1 MAAELRLNV
10 ALDLQYFK
18 AQLPKL
24 SRAAAGFQLPIKVR
38 FDGRQVQKELN
49 RITGRREFRINLND
63 ASIKSAI
70 ENVKTLKRELEGLER
85 RSGQATAAAAPI
97 GKTRLSKTAGQ
108 GGFHAS
114 EIQALYQQAAS
125 QGIEGFQKGIK
136 LKREDAVAE
145 LSALS
150 ADVVKGLIV
159 GLRNGQGSVKQ
170 AAEELA
176 DVVPDTMEQ
185 RLGIRSPS
193 FRLMKTGQYAA
204 EGFEIGLT
212 AGLEEAERSAVAQ
225 MQSMLRALQGEAA
238 KFGPALLM
246 ASGMGGG
253 RGGNIRSMALMA
265 AGMGGMFTPE
275 TEMQRERRQISER
288 IAGRYGSSPIASFQG
303 GGTGGQ
309 FRFGAAPA
317 SVYGG
322 VPRQQLALPSAEM
335 LEAGRTMKQ
344 FAQTAAQ
351 ANDLI
356 RRKLAN
362 AERAAAQ
369 GSHFAQAGDIGQFR
383 APALPPAGGTGGG
396 SGGGGGRRRGG
407 GGFRFTGPSSFPE
420 LPGAGSVREL
430 ASEFGNATKQVLLFG
445 TAYKGLAFLMD
456 FPTQV
461 KDAVASLQSFR
472 NTLNAIIPD
481 AAKAAE
487 ANQFILDTVD
497 KYNVP
502 LQTARDGFVKLY
514 ASMEPAGF
522 SGEDVQE
529 LFLGV
534 SQAAA
539 TFGLSAD
546 KVDRVQYAFAQMA
559 SKGQIMSEE
568 LKGQLGDVLPGA
580 MGLFAKAA
588 GLEGPDAIQKF
599 SKAMEDGAFK
609 GENMMA
615 LLRNVA
621 KTMQKDFGPGAEG
634 AAKSFQGLMNDMS
647 TALTKLYEAFEPL
660 AVEFLQ
666 GFVLPLTDGLK
677 VAADGFT
684 AFFKQTRANTKEGQA
699 FANKLNQLRAAFEGI
714 KKNLVG
720 VLQQF
725 ATLGQTLAPIA
736 ALFLKIAGS
745 PLVGY
750 LVRVYAIIVPL
761 NVALKLLKGLWAA
774 NAIQLVIFNA
784 RILTGT
790 KTLTAFR
797 GMMVAT
803 GKSAKALSVTI
814 RSAFATTGIG
824 IALVGLG
831 ILIEQLITLRSK
843 MDEVKAAAKQ
853 AAEAIQYMTGKQA
866 ASTEQQAQQDVEILR
881 NLRERTKGKGPQKIE
896 VTKQEQEAL
905 TRSGQMPVKFAK
917 EVGLFGQ
924 VTKQGIGTSEAAVD
938 AALGQALERRTLAS
952 NRVAE
957 VAREDAASK
966 AALKKDL
973 EEISLDGSGEDSKTK
988 ASSAAVL
995 AIENQILEVRKQ
1007 LLAGA
1012 KGVNE
1017 FTLLDLELKLKLQKI
1032 SEEDISAADKKLKK
1046 EQAEQDTLEEKAK
1059 IVADGAKK
1067 TLDQLAKEA
1076 KAREQIN
1083 RLLLDA
1089 QLAAGAITQ
1098 AEYDRKIQLMGQAA
1112 VLEQMR
1118 KSGATPEQI
1127 AQMQGLQAGTPAPGS
1142 VEELA
1147 KKAQDGLNDLINP
1160 VNQLE
1165 TISTGVGEAFSTMFT
1180 DLATGAATAQEALGS
1195 MFNNLADMFADMV
1208 KEIIAQ
1214 WLKVQLIQGLGSIF
1228 GGMMGGG
1235 GGATMGGSGYYS
1247 STTGLGTA
1255 GPNFGLATGGV
1266 ILGGIQPFAQGGVVK
1281 GPTLG
1286 LVGEGRHNE
1295 AIVPLPNGKSIPVE
1309 MGKGMGGDV
1318 NSSVVVNINNS
1329 GAAQSSTK
1337 GTQGNQL
1344 AKGIEG
1350 AVKDVIMREMRPGGM
1365 IASRR

>member
-10 ALDLQYFK
+10 GLDLAYFK
-18 AQLPKL
+18 SQLPKL
-24 SRAAAGFQLPIKVR
+24 ARAAAGFQLPIKVR
-38 FDGRQVQKELN
+38 IDGKQLQKELN
-49 RITGRREFRINLND
+49 RISGRREYRINLND
-63 ASIKSAI
+63 TSIKSAI
-70 ENVKTLKRELEGLER
+70 ANVKTLKRELEGLQ
-85 RSGQATAAAAPI
+85 SKSQKTTAAAAPM
-97 GKTRLSKTAGQ
+97 GAAVFKKVPSK
-108 GGFHAS
+108 GGPSA
-114 EIQALYQQAAS
+114 EAVKALYQQAA
-125 QGIEGFQKGIK
+125 IEGIQGFIKGIK
-136 LKREDAVAE
+136 ITKEAAALELGKLSKDA
-145 LSALS
+145 
-150 ADVVKGLIV
+150 VKGLII
-159 GLRNGQGSVKQ
+159 GLRKGRGSVES
-170 AAEELA
+170 AAA
-176 DVVPDTMEQ
+176 DLGDAAVDGLEDS
-185 RLGIRSPS
+185 LGIASPS
-193 FRLMKTGQYAA
+193 FRLMKTGEFAA

-212 AGLEEAERSAVAQ
+212 KGLKEAERSAVAR
-225 MQSMLRALQGEAA
+225 MQAMLRALQGEAA

-253 RGGNIRSMALMA
+253 RGGDVRSAALMA
-265 AGMGGMFTPE
+265 GGMAGLFSPE
-275 TEMQRERRQISER
+275 TEMQRERRQINER
-288 IAGRYGSSPIASFQG
+288 IAGRYGSSPTASFQG

-335 LEAGRTMKQ
+335 LEAGRTMKA
-344 FAQTAAQ
+344 FAQAADQ

-362 AERAAAQ
+362 AERAATQ
-369 GSHFAQAGDIGQFR
+369 GGHFSQAKDLGRFT

-396 SGGGGGRRRGG
+396 SVGGGRRGG
-407 GGFRFTGPSSFPE
+407 GGGMRFTGPSSFPE

-456 FPTQV
+456 FPSQV
-461 KDAVASLQSFR
+461 KEAVASLQSFR

-481 AAKAAE
+481 ASKAAE

-502 LQTARDGFVKLY
+502 LKTARDGFVKLY

-599 SKAMEDGAFK
+599 SKALEDGAFK

-677 VAADGFT
+677 AAADGFT

-699 FANKLNQLRAAFEGI
+699 FANKLNELRAAFEGI
-714 KKNLVG
+714 KRNLAG

-725 ATLGQTLAPIA
+725 ATLGKTLAPIA
-736 ALFLKIAGS
+736 GLFVKLAGS

-750 LVRVYAIIVPL
+750 LMRLYLIILPL
-761 NVALKLLKGLWAA
+761 NIALKLMKGLWAA
-774 NAIQLVIFNA
+774 NIIQLAIFQA
-784 RILTGT
+784 RVVTGT

-797 GMMVAT
+797 TMMVAT
-803 GKSAKALSVTI
+803 GKSAKALSLTI

-824 IALVGLG
+824 IALIGLG

-843 MDEVKAAAKQ
+843 MDEVKAAARQ

-866 ASTEQQAQQDVEILR
+866 ASTEKQAQQDVDILR
-881 NLRERTKGKGPQKIE
+881 NLRERTKGKGARKIE

-917 EVGLFGQ
+917 EVGIFGQ
-924 VTKQGIGTSEAAVD
+924 VTKQGIGTSETAVD

-952 NRVAE
+952 NRRAE
-957 VAREDAASK
+957 VEREDAASK
-966 AALKKDL
+966 AALETELEAVSLEGSGDEDGSKIKASSEAVLRIRRELLAIQEKLAMGEEGVNQLTLMKKEL
-973 EEISLDGSGEDSKTK
+973 ELELQQISEEEISD
-988 ASSAAVL
+988 
-995 AIENQILEVRKQ
+995 
-1007 LLAGA
+1007 
-1012 KGVNE
+1012 
-1017 FTLLDLELKLKLQKI
+1017 
-1032 SEEDISAADKKLKK
+1032 ADKKMKKEEARFKHNKEVAKFTAENAKQIIDDLKK
-1046 EQAEQDTLEEKAK
+1046 QAENRKK
-1059 IVADGAKK
+1059 IDEILLKQKLASGEMSQKEYDIAMH
-1067 TLDQLAKEA
+1067 LRDQLATRQQLKDLGATE
-1076 KAREQIN
+1076 
-1083 RLLLDA
+1083 A
-1089 QLAAGAITQ
+1089 QLR
-1098 AEYDRKIQLMGQAA
+1098 EFDNN
-1112 VLEQMR
+1112 
-1118 KSGATPEQI
+1118 
-1127 AQMQGLQAGTPAPGS
+1127 QGPAPGTYDALLQTAES
-1142 VEELA
+1142 
-1147 KKAQDGLNDLINP
+1147 DLESLIDP
-1160 VNQLE
+1160 VQQLD
-1165 TISTGVGEAFSTMFT
+1165 TIATGVGDTFATMFT
-1180 DLATGAATAQEALGS
+1180 DLATGASTAQEALGN
-1195 MFNNLADMFADMV
+1195 MFSNLSDMFANMV
-1208 KEIIAQ
+1208 QEIIAQ
-1214 WLKVQLIQGLGSIF
+1214 WLRVQLIQGLGSIF
-1228 GGMMGGG
+1228 GAMGGG

-1266 ILGGIQPFAQGGVVK
+1266 ILGGIQPFAKGGVVK

-1329 GAAQSSTK
+1329 GNAQSSTK
-1337 GTQGNQL
+1337 GSQGNQL

>member
-10 ALDLQYFK
+10 GLDLAYFK
-18 AQLPKL
+18 SQLPKL
-24 SRAAAGFQLPIKVR
+24 ARAAAGFQLPIKVR
-38 FDGRQVQKELN
+38 IDGKQLQKELN
-49 RITGRREFRINLND
+49 RISGRREYRINLND
-63 ASIKSAI
+63 TSIKSAI
-70 ENVKTLKRELEGLER
+70 ANVKTLKRELEGLQ
-85 RSGQATAAAAPI
+85 SKSQKSTAAAAPM
-97 GKTRLSKTAGQ
+97 GAAVFNKVPSK
-108 GGFHAS
+108 GGPSA
-114 EIQALYQQAAS
+114 EAVKALYQQAA
-125 QGIEGFQKGIK
+125 IEGIQGFIKGIK
-136 LKREDAVAE
+136 ITKGAAALELGKLSKDA
-145 LSALS
+145 
-150 ADVVKGLIV
+150 VKGLII
-159 GLRNGQGSVKQ
+159 GLRKGRGSVES
-170 AAEELA
+170 AAA
-176 DVVPDTMEQ
+176 DLGDAVVDGLEDS
-185 RLGIRSPS
+185 LGIASPS
-193 FRLMKTGQYAA
+193 FRLMKTGEFAA

-212 AGLEEAERSAVAQ
+212 KGLKEAERSAVAR
-225 MQSMLRALQGEAA
+225 MQAMLRALQGEAA

-253 RGGNIRSMALMA
+253 RGGDVRSAALMA
-265 AGMGGMFTPE
+265 GGMAGLFTPE
-275 TEMQRERRQISER
+275 TEMQRERRQIDER
-288 IAGRYGSSPIASFQG
+288 IAGRYGSPSSASFQG
-303 GGTGGQ
+303 GGTGRQ

-335 LEAGRTMKQ
+335 RQ
-344 FAQTAAQ
+344 AAQ
-351 ANDLI
+351 DTKDVARLIAQAEDLV
-356 RRKLAN
+356 RRGVAN
-362 AERAAAQ
+362 AQRAATQ
-369 GSHFAQAGDIGQFR
+369 GSHFAQAKDLGR
-383 APALPPAGGTGGG
+383 SRVPALPPAGG
-396 SGGGGGRRRGG
+396 GGGGRRGG
-407 GGFRFTGPSSFPE
+407 GGGMRFTGPSSFPE

-456 FPTQV
+456 FPSQV
-461 KDAVASLQSFR
+461 KEAVASLQSFR

-481 AAKAAE
+481 ASKAAE

-634 AAKSFQGLMNDMS
+634 AAESFQGLMNDMS
-647 TALTKLYEAFEPL
+647 TALKKLYESFEPL

-677 VAADGFT
+677 AAADGFT

-699 FANKLNQLRAAFEGI
+699 FANKLNQLRAAFDGI
-714 KKNLVG
+714 KRNLAG

-725 ATLGQTLAPIA
+725 ATLGKILAPIA
-736 ALFLKIAGS
+736 GLFLKLAGS

-750 LVRVYAIIVPL
+750 LMKLYLVILPL
-761 NVALKLLKGLWAA
+761 NIALKLMKGLWAA
-774 NAIQLVIFNA
+774 NIIQLAIFQA
-784 RILTGT
+784 RVVTGT

-797 GMMVAT
+797 AMMVAT
-803 GKSAKALSVTI
+803 GKSAKALSLTI

-824 IALVGLG
+824 IALIGLG

-866 ASTEQQAQQDVEILR
+866 ASTEKQAQQDVDTLR
-881 NLRERTKGKGPQKIE
+881 NLRERTKGKGPRKIE

-917 EVGLFGQ
+917 EVGIFGG
-924 VTKQGIGTSEAAVD
+924 VTKQGIGTSETAVD
-938 AALGQALERRTLAS
+938 AALGQALERRALAS
-952 NRVAE
+952 NRRLE
-957 VAREDAASK
+957 VEREDAESK
-966 AALKKDL
+966 AALEKEL
-973 EEISLDGSGEDSKTK
+973 EEISLDGSGDGSGSGSSIQ
-988 ASSAAVL
+988 ASSEAVL
-995 AIENQILEVRKQ
+995 RIRKE
-1007 LLAGA
+1007 LLDIQQKLAAGEE
-1012 KGVNE
+1012 GVNQL
-1017 FTLLDLELKLKLQKI
+1017 TLMKKELELELQQI
-1032 SEEDISAADKKLKK
+1032 SEEEISAQDKEQKKAEARHKHNVEVAKFTAENAKQIIDDLKK
-1046 EQAEQDTLEEKAK
+1046 QAENRKK
-1059 IVADGAKK
+1059 IDEILLKQKLASGEMSQKEYDIAMH
-1067 TLDQLAKEA
+1067 LRDQLATRQQLKDLGATE
-1076 KAREQIN
+1076 
-1083 RLLLDA
+1083 A
-1089 QLAAGAITQ
+1089 QLR
-1098 AEYDRKIQLMGQAA
+1098 EFDNN
-1112 VLEQMR
+1112 
-1118 KSGATPEQI
+1118 
-1127 AQMQGLQAGTPAPGS
+1127 QGPAPGTYDALLQTAES
-1142 VEELA
+1142 DLESLIDPVE
-1147 KKAQDGLNDLINP
+1147 
-1160 VNQLE
+1160 QLD
-1165 TISTGVGEAFSTMFT
+1165 TIATGVGDSFATMFT

-1195 MFNNLADMFADMV
+1195 MFSNLSDMFANMV
-1208 KEIIAQ
+1208 QEIIAQ
-1214 WLKVQLIQGLGSIF
+1214 WVKVQLIQGLGNIF

-1235 GGATMGGSGYYS
+1235 AGTTQQSAAQAVGWPTARPYANGGMAYGGFTPFAS
-1247 STTGLGTA
+1247 
-1255 GPNFGLATGGV
+1255 
-1266 ILGGIQPFAQGGVVK
+1266 GGIVK

-1318 NSSVVVNINNS
+1318 NSSVVVNINNGGGS
-1329 GAAQSSTK
+1329 ESSTK
-1337 GTQGNQL
+1337 GSQGNQL

-1365 IASRR
+1365 IASGR